1 MENYEEE
8 FERELKNKINSLNER
23 TSQQLDIKLNEFEQN
38 ISKQIDEYLELPLN
52 KKINEKCQNILYHTN
67 SILDYILICLSNI
80 EPLVSFIL
88 GNKSKELQKIINQKK
103 PNNFFNLFVELFTHL
118 WFKKEDI
125 YDATKI
131 HKLLYNLDK
140 DIYKSTNPGKII
152 SFLLSKLHDELNF
165 NNDIN
170 NENNIN
176 YTDRVDKKKVLE
188 AFKISSEKN
197 KTDISK
203 IFFINY
209 RIKKRCSVCQSTNIY
224 FFEKR
229 PIVDLYIQENKN
241 GIGEDNLSLSENYNF
256 LLNDYIDREDFCPG
270 CRYVQKMIINNQIE
284 SYDNNIL
291 IININRENDINHK
304 KKISIF
310 NELAFSDQN
319 NIFTYTLFSVLNK
332 NYKEKGQ
339 SYNFYCKNFNNNIW
353 YIYNRNGINLVEN
366 KDDIL
371 EGNKALLLVYK
382 RI

>member
-23 TSQQLDIKLNEFEQN
+23 ISQQLDIKLNEFEQN
-38 ISKQIDEYLELPLN
+38 ISKQIDEYLELYL
-52 KKINEKCQNILYHTN
+52 KKKMNEKCQNILYHTN

-80 EPLVSFIL
+80 KPLVSFIL
-88 GNKSKELQKIINQKK
+88 GNKSKELQKIINQKN
-103 PNNFFNLFVELFTHL
+103 PNNFFNLFVDLFTHL
-118 WFKKEDI
+118 WYKKED
-125 YDATKI
+125 YDAINI

-176 YTDRVDKKKVLE
+176 YIDRVDKNKVLE

-304 KKISIF
+304 KNISIF
-310 NELAFSDQN
+310 KLLKFEN
-319 NIFTYTLFSVLNK
+319 NLKIFTYRLFSVLSK
-332 NYKEKGQ
+332 NYNEKEQ
-339 SYNFYCKNFNNNIW
+339 SYNLYCKNFNNNIW

-366 KDDIL
+366 KNDIL
-371 EGNKALLLVYK
+371 DGNKALLLVYK

>member
-8 FERELKNKINSLNER
+8 FERELKNKINSLTKR
-23 TSQQLDIKLNEFEQN
+23 ISQQLDIKLNEFEQN
-38 ISKQIDEYLELPLN
+38 ISKQIDEYLELYL
-52 KKINEKCQNILYHTN
+52 KKKMNEKCQNILYHTN

-88 GNKSKELQKIINQKK
+88 GNKSKELQKIINQKN
-103 PNNFFNLFVELFTHL
+103 PNNFFNLFVDLFTHL
-118 WFKKEDI
+118 WYKKED
-125 YDATKI
+125 YDAINI

-140 DIYKSTNPGKII
+140 DIYKSSNPGKII

-176 YTDRVDKKKVLE
+176 YIDRVDKNKVLE

-203 IFFINY
+203 IFFNNY
-209 RIKKRCSVCQSTNIY
+209 RIRNRCSVCHSTNIY

-229 PIVDLYIQENKN
+229 PIVDLYIQENNNIEQK
-241 GIGEDNLSLSENYNF
+241 NLSLLEDYNS
-256 LLNDYIDREDFCPG
+256 LLNDYIDREGFCPG
-270 CRYVQKMIINNQIE
+270 CEYVQKMIINNWIE
-284 SYDNNIL
+284 SYDNDIL

-304 KKISIF
+304 KNISIF
-310 NELAFSDQN
+310 KLLKFEINLK
-319 NIFTYTLFSVLNK
+319 IFTYRLFSVLSK
-332 NYKEKGQ
+332 NYNEKEQ
-339 SYNFYCKNFNNNIW
+339 SYNLYCKNFNNNNW

-366 KDDIL
+366 KNDIL
-371 EGNKALLLVYK
+371 NGNKALLLVYK